1 MIDKT
6 RVNPMENQV
15 SNKNNVVI
23 SGVGLWTP
31 ANTITNEELVD
42 SYNAWATQYNID
54 HAAQIEADELR
65 PKPLSSAA
73 FIEKASGIKSRYIY
87 SKEGV
92 LDINRMRPKLEARG
106 DDELSHQAEMAVAAA
121 EKALLAANKTPADV
135 DMVIVACAYT
145 ERSYPAIAIE
155 VQAKLGIQGFGFDML
170 VACSAATFGL
180 QRAHDSV
187 AAGSAKCVLVINP
200 ELTSPQV
207 NYTDRDSHFIFGDV
221 ATAVVVE
228 TAGTCQSEHS
238 FDVLGTRC
246 VTSYSNNIRSNFGY
260 VARVTD
266 EDPFATDKLFHQ
278 NGRKVFKEVCPMAAE
293 HIESHLNDVGVQVS
307 QLRRWWLHQANI
319 NMNLLI
325 SKRLLGRDAT
335 ADEAPVV
342 LDTFANT
349 ASAGSII
356 AFAKNHED
364 LIKDDIGV
372 ICSFG
377 AGYSIGSLVL
387 KKR

>member
-1 MIDKT
+1 
-6 RVNPMENQV
+6 MENQV
-15 SNKNNVVI
+15 NHKNNVVI

-42 SYNAWATQYNID
+42 SYNAWATKFNLENEAQI
-54 HAAQIEADELR
+54 AAQEVSA
-65 PKPLSSAA
+65 KPLSSAA
-73 FIEKASGIKSRYIY
+73 FIEKASGIKSRYVY
-87 SKEGV
+87 CKEGV
-92 LDINRMRPKLEARG
+92 LDIDRMRPKLSPRQ

-121 EKALLAANKTPADV
+121 EKAMLAANKTAADV

-228 TAGTCQSEHS
+228 KAESCQSQHS
-238 FDVLGTRC
+238 FDILGTRC

-293 HIESHLNDVGVQVS
+293 HIESHLNDVGIEVAN
-307 QLRRWWLHQANI
+307 LRRWWLHQANI

-335 ADEAPVV
+335 LDEAPVV

-364 LIKDDIGV
+364 LKQGDVGV